1 MQSLLYGVNALDLT
15 AFSAVAAILTVSAL
29 LACCIPARRAV
40 TVDPMI
46 ALRED

>member
-15 AFSAVAAILTVSAL
+15 AFGVVAAILMGSAL

-40 TVDPMI
+40 SVDPMV